1 MYVCLTLKNIPE
13 DKVDDTIHV
22 LRFWI
27 KEILV
32 MFYFGLMSISIIY
45 DINLI
50 LWTLYSKCT
59 HFKGITVRQFDEILI
74 ISLLCLNVLWN
85 YLKLNN
91 KKSQL
96 LKPAL
101 NSTLSSSTWNLWMNL
116 NAWQFTYQT
125 TGHPVTSRV
134 VELEEPD

>member
-1 MYVCLTLKNIPE
+1 MAFIQTYIHVHMYVCLTLKNIPE

-50 LWTLYSKCT
+50 L
-59 HFKGITVRQFDEILI
+59 
-74 ISLLCLNVLWN
+74 
-85 YLKLNN
+85 
-91 KKSQL
+91 
-96 LKPAL
+96 
-101 NSTLSSSTWNLWMNL
+101 
-116 NAWQFTYQT
+116 
-125 TGHPVTSRV
+125 
-134 VELEEPD
+134 